1 MDLIKATKLNL
12 HNGSKDIL
20 NNVDFRILEGQK
32 YGLIGSNGVGKT
44 SLIRLLLGDDEA
56 DSGSLYKHP
65 GLKVGYLPQQPLYD
79 KQQPIEEFL
88 LTELSPIMKRMR
100 DFEQLMSQSS
110 QEDLE
115 KILKKYQKECDLFE
129 AGGGYGAIEKG
140 ETLIKQLGL
149 DNSLKQEM
157 GTLSGGERSLI
168 FFARALLA
176 SPDLL
181 ILDEPGNHLDY
192 LGLAWL
198 ESFINNYKGAVL
210 IVSHNRYLLDKTCT
224 VLFDM
229 FAGKM
234 TTFTG
239 NYSSYRIEKYRNAII
254 EQSEYESSQKKMD
267 KLVKEIK
274 QLQSIAMSQYN
285 PPATI
290 MSKLGAAKRKLEDE
304 RKKNLERPKIED
316 DAINVDFGDENSK
329 SRIAMQ
335 VKEFNWAFGDKKLF
349 ENAELE
355 IHSREKVALVGPN
368 GSGKTTFINAVL
380 NHGDWNDKNLRIG
393 PSQIIG
399 YLSQVPT
406 FNDNAVTIEDE
417 VRSWGSITREGAFS
431 IAKNFSF
438 SYQDMEKRLSVLSG
452 GEVNRLQLAR
462 LMYNKTNFL
471 ILDEP
476 TNHMDIQ
483 SREMIEEAI
492 RKFNGTVLV
501 VSHDR
506 FFLDQL
512 VDRVIEIDKLKL
524 ISFAG
529 NFSEYFKAKYPALPR
544 LSGEIKKRGTER
556 KKEDKD
562 LSNDTHH
569 LEVRI
574 QEAEDEKEE
583 LEKDL
588 KDSFSNNDHQ
598 KGRKIASK
606 LDKLSSRLN
615 KLYEQWEKIS

>member
-20 NNVDFRILEGQK
+20 INVDFRILEGQK
-32 YGLIGSNGVGKT
+32 YGLIGPNGVGKT
-44 SLIRLLLGDDEA
+44 SLIRLLLGEDEA
-56 DSGSLYKHP
+56 DSGTLYKNP

-79 KQQPIEEFL
+79 KKQPIEEFL
-88 LTELSPIMKRMR
+88 LTELSPIMKRLR
-100 DFEQLMSQSS
+100 DFEELMSRSS
-110 QEDLE
+110 AEDLE
-115 KILKKYQKECDLFE
+115 KVLIQYQKECDLFE
-129 AGGGYGAIEKG
+129 DGGGYGAIEKG
-140 ETLIKQLGL
+140 EILLKQLGM

-157 GTLSGGERSLI
+157 GTLSGGERSLV

-198 ESFINNYKGAVL
+198 ESFIGNYPGSVL
-210 IVSHNRYLLDKTCT
+210 IVSHNRYLLDKTCS

-234 TTFTG
+234 KTFTG
-239 NYSSYRIEKYRNAII
+239 NYSSYRIEKYRTAII
-254 EQSEYESSQKKMD
+254 EQSEYESSQKKME
-267 KLVKEIK
+267 KLIKEIK

-285 PPATI
+285 PPATV
-290 MSKLGAAKRKLEDE
+290 MSKLGAAKRKLAEE
-304 RKKNLERPKIED
+304 KSKNLEKPRIED
-316 DAINVDFGDENSK
+316 DAINISFGDENSK

-335 VKEFNWAFGDKKLF
+335 VKDFNWAFDDKVLF

-380 NHGDWNDKNLRIG
+380 NHADWNERNLRIG
-393 PSQIIG
+393 PSQIVG
-399 YLSQVPT
+399 YLSQVPV
-406 FNDNAVTIEDE
+406 FSEQSVTIEDE
-417 VRSWGSITREGAFS
+417 VRSWGTITQEGAFS

-438 SYQDMEKRLSVLSG
+438 TYQDMEKRLAVLSG

-462 LMYNKTNFL
+462 LMYHKTNFL

-483 SREMIEEAI
+483 SREMIEEAVK
-492 RKFNGTVLV
+492 KFKGTVLV

-512 VDRVIEIDKLKL
+512 VDRVIEIDDKKLK
-524 ISFAG
+524 SFPG

-544 LSGEIKKRGTER
+544 LSGEIKKRGGER
-556 KKEDKD
+556 KKENND
-562 LSNDTHH
+562 LSTNTFH
-569 LEVRI
+569 LETRI
-574 QEAEDEKEE
+574 QEAEDEKAD
-583 LEKDL
+583 LEQDL
-588 KDSFSNNDHQ
+588 KESFANNDHQ

-606 LDKLSSRLN
+606 LEKLTSRLE
-615 KLYEQWEKIS
+615 KLYSQWEKIS